1 MCTIEVKVDR
11 SSDNTG
17 STLICSY
24 EWARDKQSSNLSI
37 EVVVP

>member
-17 STLICSY
+17 STLIYSY
-24 EWARDKQSSNLSI
+24 KRAIDKRGSNLSI
-37 EVVVP
+37 EVVVL